1 MVTPVSRNKGDPV
14 RLSPTDGRQEASI
27 RVPETPQGKHGAIA
41 GRKRMAADLVAMPA
55 RAGVAAEV
63 VPPDGLNDF
72 IRRQAAQLLDAAEN
86 CRLPELRAEWNRRR
100 APPSP
105 NWTA

>member
-1 MVTPVSRNKGDPV
+1 MKAPIPVYRRRATPLHV
-14 RLSPTDGRQEASI
+14 
-27 RVPETPQGKHGAIA
+27 
-41 GRKRMAADLVAMPA
+41 A